1 MNEPGS
7 RAANIV
13 DVVPSLNPFGA
24 GPIGLGRAG
33 VVDEAAILTSAGFLL
48 FGLCAALFAR
58 AWARRV
64 NPAAGGTRRGLQ
76 IAGGALQLVCAVILP
91 FAGDLLEFFIL
102 WELISLGA
110 VLVLASDPER
120 GRLLRTYLPIQI
132 AGAIALI
139 VAIAAH
145 HAESGSLVLPPGGL
159 RAGSPFALLAVL
171 VKAAVFPLHLW
182 MVETYPRVSPAVT
195 VMLSAFGTKSGVFA
209 AYRLIPG
216 LPGLELLGALSALLA
231 VLYALRQRRL
241 RPFLTF
247 HIASQIGYMIAGIG
261 GVTAASQLA
270 GVYHLSNHVMYKG
283 LLLMCAAVLIRRY
296 RTEDM
301 YLIRN
306 LGSRTSLAVVAAALV
321 GALAISGVP
330 PFNGFVSKAFL
341 KAHASTPTVYW
352 LLVGASIGTAMSF
365 TKFLWLSFLGG
376 HLLGARDVLDRK
388 ILSET
393 SVPSDGPWTQPGET
407 VGMAVLACAC
417 AGMTFLPLVLFSELS
432 FAYLFSRL
440 VLAGGVW
447 PAAVGAAGFV
457 VVYPYLLRGLKLLPN
472 GTPVGRRLLLVGTAF
487 VRSVRRLHTGDLRD
501 SVAWMLVGLVAVWL
515 VSLIV

>member
-1 MNEPGS
+1 MNDLTNGTAN
-7 RAANIV
+7 RADFRPA
-13 DVVPSLNPFGA
+13 LNPFGV
-24 GPIGLGRAG
+24 GPIGLGRAS
-33 VVDEAAILTSAGFLL
+33 VVDEAAILTSVGFLL
-48 FGLCAALFAR
+48 FGLCAALFVR
-58 AWARRV
+58 AWNRRERLETGDRRRV
-64 NPAAGGTRRGLQ
+64 LPAIGGS
-76 IAGGALQLVCAVILP
+76 LQLVCAVLLP
-91 FAGDLLEFFIL
+91 FTADLLEFFVL

-110 VLVLASDPER
+110 VLVLASEPGR

-145 HAESGSLVLPPGGL
+145 YAEAGSLGL
-159 RAGSPFALLAVL
+159 TPDGLQAGAPFALFAVL

-182 MVETYPRVSPAVT
+182 MVETYPRVSPAIT

-261 GVTAASQLA
+261 GLTAASQLA

-306 LGSRTSLAVVAAALV
+306 LGSRTNLAVGVAALV

-341 KAHASTPTVYW
+341 KAHASTPAVYW

-388 ILSET
+388 ILSAT
-393 SVPSDGPWTQPGET
+393 RPRSGRPWTRPGEA
-407 VGMAVLACAC
+407 VGMATLACAC
-417 AGMTFLPLVLFSELS
+417 AGMTFLPLVIFPELS
-432 FAYLFSRL
+432 FVYLFSRL

-457 VVYPYLLRGLKLLPN
+457 LVYPHLLRGLKLLPN
-472 GTPVGRRLLLVGTAF
+472 GAAAGRRLLVAGAGF
-487 VRSVRRLHTGDLRD
+487 VRSVRNLHTGDLRD
-501 SVAWMLVGLVAVWL
+501 SIAWMIVGLVAVWL
-515 VSLIV
+515 VTLIL